1 MLINTKDINMDT
13 HKEFILASSSVSR
26 FKILTN
32 CGFVFRQINPSCN
45 EEEIKKKLKK
55 INKPVNIAKRLS
67 FEKAKSLS
75 LKRKYFNKHVIGCDT
90 LIYLEN
96 EIFDKAKNLRE
107 ARLKLKKLSGKTHNI
122 VSGLTICH
130 KGNKVWD
137 CSSTSRVKIR
147 KLRPFQIDEYLKKT
161 GKQILHSVGCYQLE
175 SLGPQIIED
184 IKGDYFN
191 VLGLPLFKLLKYTQ
205 DIQ

>member
-13 HKEFILASSSVSR
+13 HKEFILASSSISR

-32 CGFVFRQINPSCN
+32 CGFVFRQVNPSCN

-130 KGNKVWD
+130 KV
-137 CSSTSRVKIR
+137 
-147 KLRPFQIDEYLKKT
+147 RPFQIDEYLRKT